1 MGARSDFRADY
12 RPGREGSTAP
22 NGTNRRN
29 GTIICVGVSMAD
41 PNQVAGIRRA
51 GEVERRFAFVFPLP
65 TALLPFY
72 FFSFGGNTFFS
83 LPKKH
88 I

>member
-1 MGARSDFRADY
+1 
-12 RPGREGSTAP
+12 
-22 NGTNRRN
+22 
-29 GTIICVGVSMAD
+29 MAD

-83 LPKKH
+83 LPKKNIYSNANLTH
-88 I
+88 FLVCVNVAKTNKKAK